1 MPSNKKK
8 KPSGSARIVY
18 TLPPD
23 NQAKKVV
30 ADAEQQADTVLANPD
45 IANHPEV
52 STAANAVK
60 AQAQTVDTT
69 LGSIANKETELTGLR
84 GQRVSGLLAL
94 RLVHGTMTSAV
105 NVAAGGDK
113 AQAATWGGKIATRTT
128 FAATTDAPQ
137 KPTAMALGGGSVEAK
152 CTREE
157 GVICYLFQ
165 IGTDPAHLEAWP
177 PPVIAGGCKHTF
189 AGLTP
194 GQKVYVRIAIVRRGG
209 VQGKWSIVMEV
220 GVT

>member
-1 MPSNKKK
+1 MPSNKK
-8 KPSGSARIVY
+8 KPSGSARVVY

-23 NQAKKVV
+23 SQAKKVV
-30 ADAEQQADTVLANPD
+30 GEAEQQAATVLANPD
-45 IANHPEV
+45 IANHPDV
-52 STAANAVK
+52 ATAANAVK

-69 LGSIANKETELTGLR
+69 LGAMANTETTLTGLR
-84 GQRVSGLLAL
+84 EQRVSGLLAL
-94 RLVHGTMTSAV
+94 RLLHGTMTSAV

-113 AQAATWGGKIATRTT
+113 AKAATWGGKIATRTM
-128 FAATTDAPQ
+128 FAITTDPPQ
-137 KPTAMALGGGSVEAK
+137 KPTATALGGGSVEAK
-152 CTREE
+152 CKREG
-157 GVICYLFQ
+157 GVICYLVQ
-165 IGTDPAHLEAWP
+165 IGTDPAHPEAWP

-194 GQKVYVRIAIVRRGG
+194 GQKVYIRIAIVRRGS